1 MEIVLVLLA
10 SLWIGALVV
19 LLFVQ
24 ADELRRAR
32 TELAVERERNRRDYV
47 PLAPP
52 AGTVIPDLTVDVL
65 AARPLAYELVKGVQY

>member
-1 MEIVLVLLA
+1 MESVLVLLA
-10 SLWIGALVV
+10 SVWIGALVV

-52 AGTVIPDLTVDVL
+52 AGTGKTDMTVDVL
-65 AARPLAYELVKGVQY
+65 AARALAYEIVKGVK